1 MARPVP
7 DRLVVGLGN
16 PGSRY
21 EGTRHNLGFQVADRL
36 ASRWGV
42 GAWREE
48 LGSLLAEARPR
59 GVAVALAKP
68 LGFMN
73 RSGDSVAALV
83 GWTGLPL
90 DRLLVVHDD
99 LDLPLGALRVRLRGG
114 AGGHNGIRS
123 IVESLGTDEF
133 PRLKVGVGRPPEG
146 IPGAEYVL
154 SRFLPEE
161 AELLPAIV
169 ERAGDAAEAAL
180 FEGPLA
186 AMNRFHQT

>member
-1 MARPVP
+1 VARLVP

-21 EGTRHNLGFQVADRL
+21 EGTRHNVGFQVADRL

-42 GAWREE
+42 ATWRDE
-48 LGSLLAEARPR
+48 LGGLLTEARPR
-59 GVAVALAKP
+59 GVAVALSKP
-68 LGFMN
+68 QGFMN
-73 RSGDSVAALV
+73 CSGDSVAALV
-83 GWTGLPL
+83 GWAGLPL

-99 LDLPLGALRVRLRGG
+99 LDLPFGVLRVRLRGG

-123 IVESLGTDEF
+123 IVQSLGTGEF
-133 PRLKVGVGRPPEG
+133 PRLKVGVSRPPEG
-146 IPGAEYVL
+146 ISGAEYVL

-169 ERAGDAAEAAL
+169 ERAADAAEAVL
-180 FEGPLA
+180 FEGPVA

>member
-7 DRLVVGLGN
+7 DRLLVGLGN

-21 EGTRHNLGFQVADRL
+21 EGTRHNVGFEVADRL

-42 GAWREE
+42 AAWREE
-48 LGSLLAEARPR
+48 LGSLLTEARPR

-68 LGFMN
+68 QGFMN
-73 RSGDSVAALV
+73 CSGDSVAALV
-83 GWTGLPL
+83 GRTGLPL

-99 LDLPLGALRVRLRGG
+99 LDLPFGVLRVRLRGG

-123 IVESLGTDEF
+123 VVESLGTGEF

-146 IPGAEYVL
+146 ISGAEYVL

-169 ERAGDAAEAAL
+169 ERAGDAAEAVL
-180 FEGPLA
+180 FEGPVA

>member
-1 MARPVP
+1 VARPLP

-42 GAWREE
+42 GAWREA

-180 FEGPLA
+180 FEGSLA